1 MFWIAFVLGAVAYAL
16 LKLGAMSVWVGV
28 LTTSLKFA
36 LIVCAFL
43 LLIIVLLRFETQ
55 ETKDE

>member
-28 LTTSLKFA
+28 LTTSLKFT

-55 ETKDE
+55 ETKDK

>member
-28 LTTSLKFA
+28 LTTSLKFT

>member
-1 MFWIAFVLGAVAYAL
+1 MFWIAFVLGVVAYAL

>member
-1 MFWIAFVLGAVAYAL
+1 MFWIAFVSGVVAYAL

-43 LLIIVLLRFETQ
+43 LLIILLLRFETQ
-55 ETKDE
+55 EAEDE